1 MHGGSSSVANAK
13 PEYPTDR
20 SGGYNN
26 NKANNGLF
34 VIMTQLNLEAGVGG
48 WGVGSKIKS
57 DTCKIFAGQDF
68 PWVVFAFKVL

>member
-1 MHGGSSSVANAK
+1 MHGGSSGVANAK
-13 PEYPTDR
+13 PKYPSDQ

-34 VIMTQLNLEAGVGG
+34 IVMTQLNLEAV
-48 WGVGSKIKS
+48 VSKIKS
-57 DTCKIFAGQDF
+57 ETCKIFAGQDF